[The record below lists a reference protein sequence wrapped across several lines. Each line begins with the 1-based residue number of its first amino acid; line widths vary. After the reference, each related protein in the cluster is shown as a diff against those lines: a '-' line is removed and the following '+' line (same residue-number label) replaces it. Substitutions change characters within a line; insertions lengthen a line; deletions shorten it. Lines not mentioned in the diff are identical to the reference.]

1 MCANR
6 FEARVRAVSVL
17 TTALEGFALSLGLI
31 VAIGA
36 QNAFV
41 LRQGLLRSHIFM
53 VCLICA
59 VSDATLIAAGVLGVG
74 AWLAGFE
81 EGAFWISMAA
91 VSFLVTY
98 GILRVRSALNPEG
111 LTLAEQESGS
121 ASKVAMTTLA
131 FTWLNPHVYLDTLV
145 LLGTASSRYEGP
157 EREIFGIGAALAS
170 FIFFFSL
177 GYGARLLSPIMEN
190 PQAWRYIDGGLAIL
204 MFSIAAAVL
213 FPFL

>member
-1 MCANR
+1 M
-6 FEARVRAVSVL
+6 FSTAV
-17 TTALEGFALSLGLI
+17 EGFALSLGLI

-41 LRQGLLRSHIFM
+41 LRQGLLRSHVFV

-59 VSDATLIAAGVLGVG
+59 ISDALLIAAGVLGVG
-74 AWLAGFE
+74 AWLAEFE

-91 VSFLVTY
+91 VAFLVVY

-111 LTLAEQESGS
+111 LTLSEQESGTLG
-121 ASKVAMTTLA
+121 KVAATTLA

-145 LLGTASSRYEGP
+145 LLGSASSRYEGA

-190 PQAWRYIDGGLAIL
+190 PNAWRYIDGGIAIL
-204 MFSIAAAVL
+204 MFAIAAAIA
-213 FPFL
+213 FPLL